1 MDQERQNPETISQE
15 TVAQERVNNDI
26 LTLIGRLF
34 TLGSAIFFILGAIV
48 GVITAIN
55 DINISTEEA
64 VLAATPATT

>member
-15 TVAQERVNNDI
+15 VVHQQTINNDI

-34 TLGSAIFFILGAIV
+34 TLGSAIFFIIGAII

-64 VLAATPATT
+64 VIAATA